1 MNRPIAAILARVS
14 RPTQSMESQ
23 VSDLK
28 RVAAEMNYDVPE
40 RFIFEEQ
47 ISGVHRGRKESLER
61 ILAAIDDKKNKIEA
75 VFIWEITRLNRD
87 AMDFATELHEFI
99 QRGVPVYFYDVEL
112 WSLDPN
118 TKQRLDD
125 NINKLIGASIYGLQ
139 EWNKIAKRTKRGRDA
154 VAAKG
159 LYVGHLA
166 DGYIAVKDG
175 EHKRIDRDI
184 DREQVIK
191 DIFNYFVDGKSTDEI
206 AAILNAMNVPT
217 TAHYR
222 VKSRHFNYKQYYR
235 KRKGEVEYDRT
246 LTKWSGSTVSQIL
259 SNEWYIGKRYYHIKD
274 QEKLKEEDWEV
285 YEVPRIID
293 PEIWEKARML
303 REERSITFRTKRI
316 SKKHNY
322 ILGGLVFCG
331 KCGFKMYGHYTGKNN
346 HYFCSSVEH
355 GINCDT
361 RGINKENFEAIV
373 CQIVKYRALIKL
385 AYGTPDVATDFFRMS
400 EEEKRK
406 IKREIKTLELLVGDI
421 NKRLN
426 EIESELFNLS
436 DELSTNDEKRK
447 KYIYGAM
454 EKREKEETQL
464 QIEKE
469 EKEADL
475 ILYRRKLNSSD
486 NIDHLFEQIK
496 QTNDIKDL
504 QRLVEATVS
513 RINVYTIDP
522 SINYV
527 VITYINNKTDSFI
540 YSFRL
545 LKHHYIHLSKI
556 LKPATLF
563 EFDPN
568 NKVLLIKDDVH
579 LAFEWY
585 DGLDPKLRKGDI
597 PELDDALIPLED
609 NEYNSLMDDERIR
622 MRLDINKYPD
632 GVLPSYGLGHKMTG
646 IYPLDNETEIY
657 LASRHG
663 IKTYVHEIDF
673 RSIIVA
679 LRSTGFCEYF
689 DPTPF
694 IEPDERREI
703 QALKEKEYQKKRNN
717 GLPTSL
723 PTVVR
728 DANYE
733 ELCKE
738 RKRLYNRKDKIKN
751 KKSLSPEEKERQLE
765 EVQRLLDLL
774 KLRIKVKRLT
784 REQSVEIYRNTQ
796 KESGQ

>member
-1 MNRPIAAILARVS
+1 MKRPIAAILARVS

-40 RFIFEEQ
+40 RFVFEEQ

-99 QRGVPVYFYDVEL
+99 QRGTPVYFLDVEL

-118 TKQRLDD
+118 TKHRLDD

-175 EHKRIDRDI
+175 EHKQIDRDD

-222 VKSRHFNYKQYYR
+222 VLSPHFNYNQYYR
-235 KRKGEVEYDRT
+235 KRKNGVKYDRT
-246 LTKWSGSTVSQIL
+246 HTKWSGATVSQIL

-274 QEKLKEEDWEV
+274 HIKLKKEDWEV
-285 YEVPRIID
+285 YDVPPIITS
-293 PEIWEKARML
+293 EIWEKAVML
-303 REERSITFRTKRI
+303 REERSKTFRTKRK

-322 ILGGLVFCG
+322 ILGGLVYCG
-331 KCGFKMYGHYTGKNN
+331 KCGFKMYGHYTGKDN

-355 GINCDT
+355 GIGCDT
-361 RGINKENFEAIV
+361 RGMSKENFEAIV
-373 CQIVKYRALIKL
+373 CQIVKLRALNTL
-385 AYGTPDVATDFFRMS
+385 ANDTPDLTTDFFRLS
-400 EEEKRK
+400 EDEKRK
-406 IKREIKTLELLVGDI
+406 IKREINTLEILIDGIDKQLA
-421 NKRLN
+421 
-426 EIESELFNLS
+426 EIESEFVNLYVALAKNNG
-436 DELSTNDEKRK
+436 DRQ
-447 KYIYGAM
+447 KYIYAVIDM
-454 EKREKEETQL
+454 KEKEKEQL
-464 QIEKE
+464 QSEKD
-469 EKEADL
+469 EKMAE
-475 ILYRRKLNSSD
+475 IMGYNRRLNSSD
-486 NIDHLFEQIK
+486 NITHLFKQIS
-496 QTNDIKDL
+496 QTNDIRDL
-504 QRLVEATVS
+504 QRLVEATVC
-513 RINVYTIDP
+513 RITVHTIDS

-527 VITYINNKTDSFI
+527 VITYLNGKTDSFV
-540 YSFRL
+540 YSIRL
-545 LKHHYIHLSKI
+545 LKHNYILVSK
-556 LKPATLF
+556 LGYPASVF
-563 EFDPN
+563 GFDPDK
-568 NKVLLIKDDVH
+568 KVLTIQNDTRIT
-579 LAFEWY
+579 FEWL
-585 DGLDPKLRKGDI
+585 DGLNPDG
-597 PELDDALIPLED
+597 
-609 NEYNSLMDDERIR
+609 
-622 MRLDINKYPD
+622 LDINKYPD
-632 GVLPSYGLGHKMTG
+632 GVLPSYGLGHKVQG
-646 IYPLDNETEIY
+646 LVLLNDETDIR
-657 LASRHG
+657 LASLYG
-663 IKTYVHEIDF
+663 IKTYAHEIDF
-673 RSIIVA
+673 RSFIAECKSVNIC
-679 LRSTGFCEYF
+679 TDF

-703 QALKEKEYQKKRNN
+703 QALKEKEYHKKRNN
-717 GLPTSL
+717 GLPTTL

-733 ELCKE
+733 KLCKE

-751 KKSLSPEEKERQLE
+751 KKRLSAEEKERQLE
-765 EVQRLLDLL
+765 DIQRLLDLL
-774 KLRIKVKRLT
+774 KVQIKVKRLT
-784 REQSVEIYRNTQ
+784 REEAVEVYRNKQ
-796 KESGQ
+796 KGSGQ

>member
-1 MNRPIAAILARVS
+1 MSRPIAAILARVS

-28 RVAAEMNYDVPE
+28 RVAEEMNYDVPE

-99 QRGVPVYFYDVEL
+99 QRATPVYFLDVEL
-112 WSLDPN
+112 WSLDPS

-175 EHKRIDRDI
+175 EHKRIDLDV
-184 DREQVIK
+184 DRKQVII
-191 DIFNYFVDGKSTDEI
+191 DIFNYFIDGKSTDEI
-206 AAILNAMNVPT
+206 AAILNAQNVPT

-235 KRKGEVEYDRT
+235 KRKGEVESDRT

-259 SNEWYIGKRYYHIKD
+259 SNEWYNGKRYYHIKD

-285 YEVPRIID
+285 YEVPRIIE

-303 REERSITFRTKRI
+303 REERSKTFRTNRK

-322 ILGGLVFCG
+322 ILGGLVFCEKG
-331 KCGFKMYGHYTGKNN
+331 HKMYGHYTGKNN
-346 HYFCSSVEH
+346 HYFCSSIEE
-355 GINCDT
+355 GIKCDT
-361 RGINKENFEAIV
+361 RGLNKENFEAIV
-373 CQIVKYRALIKL
+373 CQIVKYRALNTL
-385 AYGTPDVATDFFRMS
+385 AKDIPDVTNDFFRLS
-400 EEEKRK
+400 EDEKIR
-406 IKREIKTLELLVGDI
+406 IKREINTLEVLISGI
-421 NKRLN
+421 NQQLD
-426 EIESELFNLS
+426 EAESGLYNLFDELRTNS
-436 DELSTNDEKRK
+436 DEHK
-447 KYIYGAM
+447 KYIYAAI
-454 EKREKEETQL
+454 EKTEKGKARL
-464 QIEKE
+464 QSEKE
-469 EKEADL
+469 EKLAE
-475 ILYRRKLNSSD
+475 IMGYKRRLNSSD
-486 NIDHLFEQIK
+486 NLNHLFKQIS
-496 QTNDIKDL
+496 QTSDIREL

-513 RINVYTIDP
+513 RITVHTIDC

-527 VITYINNKTDSFI
+527 VITYLNDNTDSFV

-545 LKHHYIHLSKI
+545 MKHSYILVSN
-556 LKPATLF
+556 LGYPAPLF
-563 EFDPN
+563 GFDPEK
-568 NKVLLIKDDVH
+568 KVLTIPNDVH
-579 LAFEWY
+579 ITFEWR
-585 DGLDPKLRKGDI
+585 DGLNPDW
-597 PELDDALIPLED
+597 
-609 NEYNSLMDDERIR
+609 
-622 MRLDINKYPD
+622 LDINKYPD
-632 GVLPSYGLGHKMTG
+632 GVLPSYGLGQKVPG
-646 IYPLDNETEIY
+646 LLSLDDETDIR
-657 LASRHG
+657 LAG
-663 IKTYVHEIDF
+663 LYKIKTYVHEIDF
-673 RSIIVA
+673 RSFIAECKSVH
-679 LRSTGFCEYF
+679 LCTDF
-689 DPTPF
+689 DPKPF

-703 QALKEKEYQKKRNN
+703 QALREKEYQKKRNN
-717 GLPTSL
+717 GLPTTL

-733 ELCKE
+733 ELCKK
-738 RKRLYNRKDKIKN
+738 RKHLYNRKNKIKN
-751 KKSLSPEEKERQLE
+751 KKRLSAEEKERQRKE
-765 EVQRLLDLL
+765 IQRQLDLL
-774 KLRIKVKRLT
+774 NVQIKVKRLT
-784 REQSVEIYRNTQ
+784 REEAVEIYRNNK
-796 KESGQ
+796 KEAGQ